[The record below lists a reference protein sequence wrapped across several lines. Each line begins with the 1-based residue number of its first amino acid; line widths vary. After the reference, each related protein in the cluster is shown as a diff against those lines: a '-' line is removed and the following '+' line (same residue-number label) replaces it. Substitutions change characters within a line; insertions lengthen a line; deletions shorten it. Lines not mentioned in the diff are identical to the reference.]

1 MCYYKLFSN
10 VHNKHVLI
18 SVIRKNYLNTF
29 KIEIHPFGSSGCKNM
44 NEGDC
49 VRACCSESGE
59 RQCEEYGSADREG
72 KAYWRHA
79 Q

>member
-1 MCYYKLFSN
+1 M
-10 VHNKHVLI
+10 
-18 SVIRKNYLNTF
+18 